1 MGEMENALMTAQVVG
16 DSMVEITNDF
26 EFEPL
31 TENANDILKRK
42 TVVAEAVIKT
52 TTKAIEASGGFGY
65 LRKSR
70 LEQLFR
76 DSHASQ
82 FHPLAEK
89 KQLHFTG
96 RMAMGL
102 GPIETPGNL

>member
-1 MGEMENALMTAQVVG
+1 MWNVVLTVADIVRAGEPRRQGDPHLPYLPGEMENTLMTAQVVG
-16 DSMVEITNDF
+16 
-26 EFEPL
+26 
-31 TENANDILKRK
+31 
-42 TVVAEAVIKT
+42 EAVIKT

-76 DSHASQ
+76 DNHASQ

-102 GPIETPGNL
+102 DPIETPGNL